1 MFSEY
6 DSPLYSGEGTEE
18 FKKSMQDE
26 NYLAGIEYYGAFDG
40 KTLAGVVG
48 IRGEKK
54 STKKSVRIVKPS
66 LFCAREKTVSFYYI
80 SGAI

>member
-6 DSPLYSGEGTEE
+6 DSLLYSGEGTEE
-18 FKKSMQDE
+18 FKKSLQDE

-54 STKKSVRIVKPS
+54 STKKSVRSVKPS
-66 LFCAREKTVSFYYI
+66 LFCARAKTVSFYYI